1 MAFTIH
7 HGDCREVMAT
17 LDAESVDAIV
27 SDPPYGLSFMGKGW
41 DHGVPGV
48 EFWTEALR
56 VAKPGA
62 HLLAFGGTRTY
73 HRLACAIEDAGWE
86 IRDCVM
92 WVYGS
97 GFPKSHDVSKAID
110 KRPGVI
116 EHAEFAQHIKQRREA
131 AGLSR
136 ADVSERV
143 VGSRSGAC
151 WNWEHHQYPEAK
163 WWPAL
168 RDLLG
173 LDERWGEVV
182 QESERRVVG
191 GSQASRLAV
200 APGQGHERP
209 QVDLPITAPATD
221 AARQWD
227 GWGTALKPAWEP
239 IIVARKPLVGTVAEN
254 VLTHGTGGINVDGCR
269 VGIASGDQKS
279 EGGRKLARHQE
290 TNGFDGGWK
299 SKTTNLDDGLGRWP
313 ANLVHDGSE
322 EVVGLFPQAT
332 SGSRKQGTYRGTSGS
347 DSIGN
352 YGLFDSAE
360 INGDT
365 GSAARFFYCAKASKA
380 DRDEGC
386 EAFPEKE
393 NASKNYGTKAANLT
407 RKDGG
412 ENVVLPRRNNHPTV
426 KPTDLMRYL
435 CRLVTPPGGVVL
447 DPFTG
452 SGSTGKAATL
462 EGFRFIG
469 IEREAEYVEI
479 AKARIAA
486 VDAGAGPL
494 FA

>member
-110 KRPGVI
+110 K
-116 EHAEFAQHIKQRREA
+116 A
-131 AGLSR
+131 AG
-136 ADVSERV
+136 AER
-143 VGSRSGAC
+143 
-151 WNWEHHQYPEAK
+151 P
-163 WWPAL
+163 
-168 RDLLG
+168 
-173 LDERWGEVV
+173 
-182 QESERRVVG
+182 RVPG
-191 GSQASRLAV
+191 
-200 APGQGHERP
+200 GQGGNNAI
-209 QVDLPITAPATD
+209 LG
-221 AARQWD
+221 ARKRGEAISGEAISGEAIQWS

-254 VLTHGTGGINVDGCR
+254 VLTHGTGAINVDACR
-269 VGIASGDQKS
+269 VASSDQIAAVTGKATLCGTRDGYDRPWKHDPAA
-279 EGGRKLARHQE
+279 LAARQE
-290 TNGFDGGWK
+290 RANAAIEKANT
-299 SKTTNLDDGLGRWP
+299 LGRWP
-313 ANLVHDGSE
+313 ANLIHDGSE
-322 EVVGLFPQAT
+322 EVVELFPAT
-332 SGSRKQGTYRGTSGS
+332 KSGGLSGVTYHTNAKPGDGWGRIGSGGSGTCHG
-347 DSIGN
+347 DS
-352 YGLFDSAE
+352 
-360 INGDT
+360 

-386 EAFPEKE
+386 EGLPLRKE
-393 NASKNYGTKAANLT
+393 GTW
-407 RKDGG
+407 GG
-412 ENVVLPRRNNHPTV
+412 EEDDLSDGKKKIHPSRNHHPTV
-426 KPTDLMRYL
+426 KPTALMRYL

-486 VDAGAGPL
+486 VDAAAGPL